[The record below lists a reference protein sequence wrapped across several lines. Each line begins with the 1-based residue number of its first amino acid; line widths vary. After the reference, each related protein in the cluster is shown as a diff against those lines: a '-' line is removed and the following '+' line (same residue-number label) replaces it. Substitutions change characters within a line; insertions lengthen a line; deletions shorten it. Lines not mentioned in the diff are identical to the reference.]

1 MDVASKLASL
11 REEVEAIYFANKLA
25 VGQIRY
31 EMKELQEN

>member
-25 VGQIRY
+25 VGTDPQ
-31 EMKELQEN
+31 